1 MYAHNKI
8 FVDCKKR
15 CIFVT
20 RFTLLFGCLQKFEN
34 YCIVR
39 CCNAIMTMR
48 WSGNNDSQ
56 MMKNRFKD
64 YYKRFIVW
72 RMRHISDRGF
82 LLALS
87 VLVGLLSGL
96 AAVLLKTLV
105 HLTNRWLLQFNIPTF
120 LGGNLLV
127 LVYPAIGILLTIMFV
142 RYVVKGNIGHGLP
155 SVLLSLSRKN
165 GVLPVRN
172 MYSSMVASTLTVAF
186 GGSVGLEAP
195 IASTGSAIGSNVG
208 RFFRMCA
215 HDVKLLLGCGAAG
228 AIAGIFKAPIAGV
241 LFVIEVFMFDMTA
254 TSILPLMLSAISAST
269 VAYFLMGNE
278 LQFAFTVV
286 GTSGLSQIPYYV
298 VLGVFCALVSLYFLR
313 VTDRVESWF
322 ARLRQTPRAVVG
334 AVALGVMIFF
344 FPPLFG
350 EGYAFLTELLNGS
363 DSLLF
368 EHSVFA
374 PLHDNKWVVLGF
386 LLALI
391 LFKAVATATTIG
403 CGGVGGTFGPSLIV
417 GGLSGYFVCMLSNQ
431 LGLPE
436 QSTANFALV
445 GMAAV
450 MTGVM
455 HAPFMA
461 IFLIAEIT
469 GGYAL
474 MVPLLV
480 ASSVTYLCVSPF
492 EKHSIYARKL
502 AEQGNLLT
510 HDKDTSAWQLMDLR
524 KLIETNFVVV
534 REGDKLR
541 DLVEAIKYSRRN
553 VFPVLSDDDRFM
565 GVILLDDVRHII
577 FQPECYDTTDVVELM
592 HPLSEGDIVRLS
604 DPPSEVV
611 NKFRVGN
618 RYNLIVVDDDGYYQG
633 FLSRANTF
641 SAYRRFVSSLSEE

>member
-1 MYAHNKI
+1 M
-8 FVDCKKR
+8 F
-15 CIFVT
+15 
-20 RFTLLFGCLQKFEN
+20 L
-34 YCIVR
+34 
-39 CCNAIMTMR
+39 
-48 WSGNNDSQ
+48 
-56 MMKNRFKD
+56 KNL
-64 YYKRFIVW
+64 YKRFIVW
-72 RMRHISDRGF
+72 RMRHISNRLF
-82 LLALS
+82 LLMLS
-87 VLVGLLSGL
+87 IVVGVLAGL
-96 AAVLLKTLV
+96 AAVVLKTLV
-105 HLTNRWLLQFNIPTF
+105 HVTNQWLLQFNIPTF
-120 LGGNLLV
+120 LGGNVLILL
-127 LVYPAIGILLTIMFV
+127 YPAIGIALTILFV
-142 RYVVKGNIGHGLP
+142 RFVVKGNIGHGLP
-155 SVLLSLSRKN
+155 SVLLSLSR
-165 GVLPVRN
+165 GEGRLPARN

-208 RFFRMCA
+208 RFFRMSS

-254 TSILPLMLSAISAST
+254 TSILPLMLSAITAST
-269 VAYFLMGNE
+269 FAHFLMGSQ

-286 GTSGLSQIPYYV
+286 GTTGLSQIPYYI
-298 VLGVFCALVSLYFLR
+298 VLGIFCAAVSVYFLR
-313 VTDRVESWF
+313 VTDKVEEWF
-322 ARLRQTPRAVVG
+322 ARRKSQVFRAVIG
-334 AVALGVMIFF
+334 SVALGLMIFL

-350 EGYAFLTELLNGS
+350 EGYAFLTELLGGS
-363 DSLLF
+363 ERMLF
-368 EHSVFA
+368 DHSIFA
-374 PLHDNKWVVLGF
+374 PLCDNSWVILVY

-391 LFKAVATATTIG
+391 LMKAVATATTIG
-403 CGGVGGTFGPSLIV
+403 CGGVGGTFGPSLII
-417 GGLSGYFVCMLSNQ
+417 GGMSGYFVCMLSNQ

-450 MTGVM
+450 MSGVM

-502 AEQGNLLT
+502 AEQGDLLT
-510 HDKDTSAWQLMDLR
+510 HDKDSSAWHLMDLR
-524 KLIETNFVVV
+524 KLIETNFVIV
-534 REGDKLR
+534 REGDTLR

-553 VFPVLSDDDRFM
+553 LFPVLADDDKFL
-565 GVILLDDVRHII
+565 GVIHMDDVREII
-577 FQPECYDTTDVVELM
+577 FRPELYDSTSVVELM
-592 HPLSEGDIVRLS
+592 HDISEGDIVRTS
-604 DPPSEVV
+604 EPPDEIV
-611 NKFRVGN
+611 NKFKVGN
-618 RYNLIVVDDDGYYQG
+618 RYNLIVVDDDGFYLG